1 MEKQQLETFS
11 GFFRILRTKLKR
23 RCDGMFLTE
32 LQTEERKAFLE
43 LAALIAKI
51 DGKISIFENS
61 ILIKY
66 QKEMG
71 LEDYKIKSLEIGEIL
86 RVFKTER
93 SKNIVL
99 TELLQLIYSDGVFH
113 DQESETIQFIK
124 SYFGFD
130 SSEYGSFKDWIAKI
144 KELTMSKGKH

>member
-1 MEKQQLETFS
+1 
-11 GFFRILRTKLKR
+11 
-23 RCDGMFLTE
+23 MFLAE
-32 LQTEERKAFLE
+32 LQAEERKAFLE
-43 LAALIAKI
+43 LASLIAKI
-51 DGKISIFENS
+51 DGKVSIFENS

-71 LEDYKIKSLEIGEIL
+71 FEDYKIKGLEIGEIL
-86 RVFKTER
+86 KEFKTER

-130 SSEYGSFKDWIAKI
+130 SNEYGSFKDWIVKI
-144 KELTMSKGKH
+144 KELTVSKGRH